1 MVVVDL
7 LVGAQ
12 RGSPFRMKI
21 GAPIILPMPNNIQD
35 TNQRVWE
42 ESSMNNQLLD
52 AIRKSAKN
60 TLFKSLLSD
69 VGLGDIEQV
78 LLTHAIYLPINNS
91 TVW

>member
-1 MVVVDL
+1 MVL
-7 LVGAQ
+7 GGSAVGAQ

-42 ESSMNNQLLD
+42 ESSMNNQVLMLLENG
-52 AIRKSAKN
+52 KN

-69 VGLGDIEQV
+69 VGLGDICK
-78 LLTHAIYLPINNS
+78 Y
-91 TVW
+91 